1 MSPDLHLLEPYALV
15 LALPALAAWWLWAG
29 RGHGRWLRLAVLL
42 LLVFAAARPELAWER
57 GGSDVVVVLD
67 RSASLGEV
75 RQQHT
80 EMLRLMGEQR
90 GTGDRLGVVLLG
102 DAAVI
107 AQGPQHTGVP
117 LLSDHP
123 VRDSGS
129 DLASALDQAASLLSP
144 GRSARVI
151 IHSDGEATGIEPRA
165 AATRL
170 GLGGV
175 PVDVLVESRPPT
187 PDAAVVDVELPAD
200 LRLGESFIGAVRLI
214 SDADEVR
221 SWSVTRDGRTIAS
234 GSEHLLPFR
243 PATVTFADRPPRAG
257 VMTYQVVLGSEA
269 SGAVLA
275 ARFADLGRR
284 AVAMLPA
291 GTGGDAKKFL
301 GTFERITAQPEVQA
315 LLQQL
320 AEAGPVRDAAL
331 NHITTVMSKELGPV
345 LADLGMAQIMAVL
358 NEPIIDRDRQ
368 PLNNTAKAVLR
379 ISGGERVLVMSG
391 DGSDG
396 NLARA
401 LRAAGMAVEV
411 KPEGT
416 LSLGDLLAYRVLV
429 LDQVP
434 ADRLKLPGMEA
445 IARWVEH
452 LGGGLV
458 LTGGRRSFGSGGYH
472 KSPVERVLPVTM
484 ELRDE
489 HRKLTVA
496 MAITLDRSGSMM
508 AHVADGRTK
517 MDLANEGAAAV
528 IGLLGPRDEVAV
540 HAVDSAPHVV
550 LPLTKVV
557 DPKPLIN
564 KVLGIESGGGGIFVY
579 QALLAAGKEL
589 VDANAGTRHLVLF
602 ADAADAEEPGDYI
615 NLLAQ
620 YAKVGITTSVVAM
633 GSANDSDAKFL
644 EDVARRGNGRI
655 AFAEVPEDLPRLF
668 AQETMLVARSS
679 WIGDPTPLQAK
690 ARIGVDLGN
699 ESAFSGTWPTT
710 LGYNLTYA
718 RDRAQ
723 VWAMAQGDPA
733 APALAAWHIGGGR
746 SVAVCIDLDDPKSD
760 ALLTW
765 SGYAPL
771 ISGIV
776 RWAGGGG
783 EAGPGQLTAER
794 TGRSVTVRLELDPAK
809 REQWPLIPPSVVLAR
824 DGEISDARQVP
835 MQAIDTGRYEVVVAL
850 EDERA
855 LVPAVTIDQHAIVG
869 PAIRLPYSPEAEP
882 RFGRQPGADVMAAIA
897 RDSGGQVRRDLLDVF
912 DNPPSPGTLVEVA
925 PMLLILAL
933 VLALGEI
940 LVRRLQVGFLRA
952 RSTPALV
959 NEQPIGNAVTPPLE
973 TVAAIGTPADPSAA
987 PPPDEGLHEA
997 LRQLRKKR

>member
-15 LALPALAAWWLWAG
+15 LALPALTAWWLWA
-29 RGHGRWLRLAVLL
+29 RHGHGRWLRLTVLL
-42 LLVFAAARPELAWER
+42 LLVLAAARPELAWER

-67 RSASLGEV
+67 RSASLGEA
-75 RQQHT
+75 RGTQA
-80 EMLRLMGEQR
+80 EMLRLVGEQR
-90 GTGDRLGVVLLG
+90 RTGDRLGVVLLG
-102 DAAVI
+102 DAPVI

-129 DLASALDQAASLLSP
+129 DLSGALDQAAALLSP

-151 IHSDGEATGIEPRA
+151 VYSDGEATGIDPRA

-170 GLGGV
+170 GLNQI
-175 PVDVLVESRPPT
+175 PVDVLVENRPPI
-187 PDAAVVDVELPAD
+187 PDAAIIDVELPAD

-214 SDADEVR
+214 SDADEVQN
-221 SWSVTRDGRTIAS
+221 WSVSRDGRTIAS
-234 GSEHLLPFR
+234 GSVHLLPFR
-243 PATVTFADRPPRAG
+243 PTTVTFADRPPRAG
-257 VMTYQVVLGSEA
+257 VLTYDVSLGTSA
-269 SGAVLA
+269 DAVRMVERLHRLIREMA
-275 ARFADLGRR
+275 TL
-284 AVAMLPA
+284 LPA
-291 GTGGDAKKFL
+291 GAGDV
-301 GTFERITAQPEVQA
+301 ERLIALFTTRSETPVGKEVVR
-315 LLQQL
+315 QL
-320 AEAGPVRDAAL
+320 SEPGPARDAAVAKL
-331 NHITTVMSKELGPV
+331 MAEVNTRLGPALGTLMERQIRQV
-345 LADLGMAQIMAVL
+345 LD
-358 NEPIIDRDRQ
+358 EPVVERDRQ
-368 PLNNTAKAVLR
+368 PLNNLAKGVLR

-401 LRAAGMAVEV
+401 LRAAGMAVDV
-411 KPEGT
+411 RAEGPLT
-416 LSLGDLLAYRVLV
+416 LDDLLAYRVLM
-429 LDQVP
+429 LDEVP

-472 KSPVERVLPVTM
+472 KSPIERVLPVTM

-489 HRKLTVA
+489 HRKLSVA

-508 AHVADGRTK
+508 APVADGRTK
-517 MDLANEGAAAV
+517 MDLANEGAASV
-528 IGLLGPRDEVAV
+528 ISLLGPRDEVAV

-550 LPLTKVV
+550 LPLTRVV
-557 DPKPLIN
+557 EPQPLVD
-564 KVLGIESGGGGIFVY
+564 KVLGIESGGGGIYVY
-579 QALLAAGKEL
+579 QALVAAGKEL
-589 VDANAGTRHLVLF
+589 GDATAGTRHLVLF

-620 YAKVGITTSVVAM
+620 YAAAGITTSVVAM

-699 ESAFSGTWPTT
+699 ETAFTDTWPTVA
-710 LGYNLTYA
+710 GYNLTYA

-746 SVAVCIDLDDPKSD
+746 SVAVCIDLDDPK
-760 ALLTW
+760 AETLLQW
-765 SGYAPL
+765 QGYAPL
-771 ISGIV
+771 VAGVV

-783 EAGPGQLTAER
+783 EAGPGQLSAER
-794 TGRSVTVRLELDPAK
+794 AGRSVTVRLELDPAK
-809 REQWPLIPPSVVLAR
+809 RDQWPLVPPAVVLAR

-835 MQAIDTGRYEVVVAL
+835 MQAVDSGRYEVVVAL
-850 EDERA
+850 EDERS
-855 LVPAVTIDQHAIVG
+855 LVPAVTIDRHAIVG
-869 PAIRLPYSPEAEP
+869 PAVRLPYSPEAEP
-882 RFGRQPGADVMAAIA
+882 RFGRQPGGEVMAAIA
-897 RDSGGQVRRDLLDVF
+897 RDSGGRVRRDLLDVF

-925 PMLLILAL
+925 PLLLITAL
-933 VLALGEI
+933 ILALGEI
-940 LVRRLQVGFLRA
+940 LVRRLQLGLRRA
-952 RSTPALV
+952 RPLASVESGSTSVNAPA
-959 NEQPIGNAVTPPLE
+959 P
-973 TVAAIGTPADPSAA
+973 VAEPVMAGRAAEDPSGA

-997 LRQLRKKR
+997 LRQLRKRR

>member
-1 MSPDLHLLEPYALV
+1 MSPDFHLLEPYALV
-15 LALPALAAWWLWAG
+15 LLLPALAAWWLWA
-29 RGHGRWLRLAVLL
+29 RQGHGRWLRLTVLL
-42 LLVFAAARPELAWER
+42 LLVLAAARPELAWER
-57 GGSDVVVVLD
+57 GGSDVVVILD
-67 RSASLGEV
+67 RSASLGEA
-75 RQQHT
+75 RQPQA
-80 EMLRLMGEQR
+80 EMLRLVGEQR

-102 DAAVI
+102 DRPVI
-107 AQGPQHTGVP
+107 AQGPQHTDVP

-129 DLASALDQAASLLSP
+129 DVAGALDQAASLLSP

-151 IHSDGEATGIEPRA
+151 IHSDGEATGVDPRA

-170 GLGGV
+170 GLGGI

-187 PDAAVVDVELPAD
+187 PDAAVIDVELPAE

-214 SDADEVR
+214 SDAEEVR
-221 SWSVTRDGRTIAS
+221 NWSVARDGRTIAS
-234 GSEHLLPFR
+234 GSEQLLPFR

-257 VMTYQVVLGSEA
+257 VITYDVTLGSGADAGHIVERLRGLIRQLATMVPGGNTADTERFITAFDTLMA
-269 SGAVLA
+269 S
-275 ARFADLGRR
+275 
-284 AVAMLPA
+284 PA
-291 GTGGDAKKFL
+291 GKDLLSK
-301 GTFERITAQPEVQA
+301 ISQPS
-315 LLQQL
+315 
-320 AEAGPVRDAAL
+320 AERDAAVAKLMTEL
-331 NHITTVMSKELGPV
+331 NSRLSSVLGALVERQIRKVLDEPV
-345 LADLGMAQIMAVL
+345 V
-358 NEPIIDRDRQ
+358 DRDRQ
-368 PLNNTAKAVLR
+368 PLNNSAKAVLR

-401 LRAAGMAVEV
+401 LRAAGMAVDV
-411 KPEGT
+411 KAEGT
-416 LSLGDLLAYRVLV
+416 LSLDDLLAYRVLV

-489 HRKLTVA
+489 HRKLSVA

-508 AHVADGRTK
+508 AAVADGRTK
-517 MDLANEGAAAV
+517 MDLANEGAASV
-528 IGLLGPRDEVAV
+528 ISLLGPRDEVAV

-550 LPLTKVV
+550 VPLTQVV
-557 DPKPLIN
+557 DPKPLVN

-589 VDANAGTRHLVLF
+589 IDAKVGTRHLVLF

-620 YAKVGITTSVVAM
+620 YEKVGITTSVVAM

-679 WIGDPTPLQAK
+679 WIGDPTPLQVK

-699 ESAFSGTWPTT
+699 DTAFAGTWPTVV
-710 LGYNLTYA
+710 GYNLTYA

-723 VWAMAQGDPA
+723 VWAMAQGDPT

-746 SVAVCIDLDDPKSD
+746 SVAVCIDLDDPKSTE
-760 ALLTW
+760 LLAW
-765 SGYAPL
+765 NGYAPL
-771 ISGIV
+771 IAGIV
-776 RWAGGGG
+776 RWVGGGG

-794 TGRSVTVRLELDPAK
+794 AGRSVTVRLELDPAK
-809 REQWPLIPPSVVLAR
+809 REQWPLIPPYVVLAR

-835 MQAIDTGRYEVVVAL
+835 MQAIDHGRYEVVVAL
-850 EDERA
+850 EDERS
-855 LVPAVTIDQHAIVG
+855 LVPAVTIAQHAIVG
-869 PAIRLPYSPEAEP
+869 PAVRLPYSPEAEP
-882 RFGRQPGADVMAAIA
+882 RFGRQPGAEVMAAIA
-897 RDSGGQVRRDLLDVF
+897 RDSTGRVRRDLLDVF

-925 PMLLILAL
+925 PILLILAL
-933 VLALGEI
+933 VLTLGEI
-940 LVRRLQVGFLRA
+940 LVRRLQLGWIRTRPLASVDGGSTSSAVTMPVVGV
-952 RSTPALV
+952 V
-959 NEQPIGNAVTPPLE
+959 NEGRAPV
-973 TVAAIGTPADPSAA
+973 DPSGA

>member
-1 MSPDLHLLEPYALV
+1 MSPDFHLLEPYALV
-15 LALPALAAWWLWAG
+15 LLLPALAAWWLWA
-29 RGHGRWLRLAVLL
+29 RLGHGRWLRLTVLL
-42 LLVFAAARPELAWER
+42 VLVLAAARPELAWER
-57 GGSDVVVVLD
+57 GGSDVVVILD
-67 RSASLGEV
+67 RSASLGET
-75 RQQHT
+75 RQPQA
-80 EMLRLMGEQR
+80 EMLRLVGEQR

-102 DAAVI
+102 DRPVI
-107 AQGPQHTGVP
+107 AQGPQHTGLP

-129 DLASALDQAASLLSP
+129 DVAGALDQAASLLSP
-144 GRSARVI
+144 SRSARVI
-151 IHSDGEATGIEPRA
+151 IHSDGEATGIDPRA

-170 GLGGV
+170 GLSGI

-187 PDAAVVDVELPAD
+187 PDAAVIDVELPAE

-221 SWSVTRDGRTIAS
+221 HWSVARDGRTIAS
-234 GSEHLLPFR
+234 GSERLLPFR
-243 PATVTFADRPPRAG
+243 PSTVTFADRPPRAG
-257 VMTYQVVLGSEA
+257 VITYDVTLGSGADTGHIVERLRGLIRQLA
-269 SGAVLA
+269 AMIPGGKTADTERFIATFDALMATPAGQDLLRKISEPSAERDAAVAKLMVELNGRLGAVLGA
-275 ARFADLGRR
+275 LI
-284 AVAMLPA
+284 
-291 GTGGDAKKFL
+291 
-301 GTFERITAQPEVQA
+301 ERELRQVIDE
-315 LLQQL
+315 
-320 AEAGPVRDAAL
+320 PV
-331 NHITTVMSKELGPV
+331 V
-345 LADLGMAQIMAVL
+345 
-358 NEPIIDRDRQ
+358 DRDRQ
-368 PLNNTAKAVLR
+368 PLNNSAKAVLR

-401 LRAAGMAVEV
+401 LRASGMAVDV
-411 KPEGT
+411 KAEGT
-416 LSLGDLLAYRVLV
+416 LSLDDLLAYRVLV

-489 HRKLTVA
+489 HRKLSVA

-508 AHVADGRTK
+508 APVADGRTK
-517 MDLANEGAAAV
+517 MDLANEGAASV
-528 IGLLGPRDEVAV
+528 ISLLGPRDEVAV

-550 LPLTKVV
+550 LPLTPVV
-557 DPKPLIN
+557 DPKAMAN

-589 VDANAGTRHLVLF
+589 VDAKAGTRHLVLF
-602 ADAADAEEPGDYI
+602 ADANDAEEPGDYI

-620 YAKVGITTSVVAM
+620 YEKAGITTSVVAM

-679 WIGDPTPLQAK
+679 WIGDPTPLQVK

-699 ESAFSGTWPTT
+699 DTALTGTWPTVI
-710 LGYNLTYA
+710 GYNLTYA

-723 VWAMAQGDPA
+723 VWAMAQGDPT

-746 SVAVCIDLDDPKSD
+746 SVAVCIDLDDPKSTE
-760 ALLTW
+760 LHSW
-765 SGYAPL
+765 NGYAPL
-771 ISGIV
+771 IAGMV
-776 RWAGGGG
+776 RWVGGGG
-783 EAGPGQLTAER
+783 ETGPGQLTAER
-794 TGRSVTVRLELDPAK
+794 AGRSVTLRLELDPAK
-809 REQWPLIPPSVVLAR
+809 SEQWPLIPPYVVLAR

-835 MQAIDTGRYEVVVAL
+835 MQAIDLGRYEVVVAL
-850 EDERA
+850 EDERS
-855 LVPAVTIDQHAIVG
+855 LVPAVTIGQQAIVG
-869 PAIRLPYSPEAEP
+869 PAVRLPYSPEAEP

-897 RDSGGQVRRDLLDVF
+897 RDSNGRVRRDLLDVF
-912 DNPPSPGTLVEVA
+912 ANPPSPGTLVEGA

-940 LVRRLQVGFLRA
+940 LVRRLQLGWIRTRPLASVDGGA
-952 RSTPALV
+952 ASS
-959 NEQPIGNAVTPPLE
+959 AVTLPGLD
-973 TVAAIGTPADPSAA
+973 VVNAGQAPADPRGA